1 MKIPAFAAIFFVFL
15 TGAAAAQSKSSRTLD
30 LRDFDAIEISGA
42 YELDVIVGEDFSIE
56 LSGPSDEMARV
67 EATIRNGA
75 LVLGSKK
82 RIQRGDHKGVGA
94 VVTMPALNRIS
105 VSGVADADISGV
117 KAKEF
122 KLDLAGV
129 GEVNVAG
136 WCENLVARVSGVGEV
151 DAQSL
156 QCKSVDVRVAG
167 IGEARVYA
175 SESVSA
181 EVSGMGGIMVYG
193 SPKSVDKRG
202 GFFSEIKVY

>member
-1 MKIPAFAAIFFVFL
+1 VVLLAAALSGVISS
-15 TGAAAAQSKSSRTLD
+15 GAAAESKSSRTLD
-30 LRDFDAIEISGA
+30 LRDFDAIEIGGA

-67 EATIRNGA
+67 EATLKNGA
-75 LVLGSKK
+75 LVLGAAK
-82 RIQRGDHKGVGA
+82 RHRGDTKGVKA

-117 KAKEF
+117 KSDHF
-122 KLDLAGV
+122 KLDLSGV

-136 WCENLVARVSGVGEV
+136 ACGKLYARVSGVGEV

-156 QCKSVDVRVAG
+156 QCKSVDVKVAG
-167 IGEARVYA
+167 VGEARVYA
-175 SESVSA
+175 SEAVSA

-202 GFFSEIKVY
+202 GFFSEIKVH